1 MSVYR
6 NSLTESLYIAP
17 ASVAPGVDKTITTRP
32 VITHVGPNIIFDES
46 VVNIK
51 GHNFILES
59 SLDPINLK
67 GVFVSAG
74 DGVFSDSLSAFD
86 FFSSSESLSADY
98 PAFNGIPVEYSVL
111 SKNNIALKLPPVT
124 TFPAT
129 VELIVVNQR
138 GYGTLAPLTTDDP
151 PGDSAA
157 LQNKM
162 IVVVES

>member
-1 MSVYR
+1 VSVYR

-17 ASVAPGVDKTITTRP
+17 ASAAPGLDKIITTRP

-46 VVNIK
+46 TVNVK

-74 DGVFSDSLSAFD
+74 DGVFNDSLSAFD
-86 FFSSSESLSADY
+86 FFSASESLSADY
-98 PAFNGIPVEYSVL
+98 PAFNGLPVEYSVS
-111 SKNNIALKLPPVT
+111 SKNSLTLKLPAVT

-138 GYGTLAPLTTDDP
+138 GYGTLTPLTTTDP
-151 PGDSAA
+151 SGDSAA

-162 IVVVES
+162 IVVVEA